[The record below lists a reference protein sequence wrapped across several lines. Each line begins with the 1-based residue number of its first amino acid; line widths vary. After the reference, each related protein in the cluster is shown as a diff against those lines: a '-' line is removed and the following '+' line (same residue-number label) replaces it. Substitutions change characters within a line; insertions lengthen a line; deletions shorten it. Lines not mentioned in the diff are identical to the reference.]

1 MELVGKFDQIL
12 DDAGVVFLSPE
23 ERARLRKAI
32 ETNIKKEH
40 PVRKLM

>member
-1 MELVGKFDQIL
+1 VELVGKFDQTL
-12 DDAGVVFLSPE
+12 DDAGLSPG